1 MSTPAIV
8 GLMDPCSFAETI
20 LGLKPDPHQA
30 RVLQSTANQVILNC
44 TRQRGKS
51 TVCAAKAVYLAY
63 SQPNTLILVASP
75 SARQSGEF
83 VRKASLYLRKLCI
96 KTRGDGDNEISLLLP
111 NHSRIVGIPGVEA
124 TVRGFSSVSLL
135 LIDEASRVS
144 DELYYALRPMLA
156 VGGGSLWV
164 LSTPYGKRG
173 FFYREWTNGGDDWTR
188 FHVPATEC
196 PRITER
202 FLERERRAL
211 GPRYFAQEY
220 LCEFHATNDALFTE
234 PQVRKAIA
242 SDIDPLFTP
251 ASPSIKASPATVA
264 GWLSHNAITSILNRQ
279 YFIGVD
285 LGQRRDHTAIVIIE
299 VADIASNQRN
309 AVTYAPDRRT
319 RRAVRHMERLPLD
332 TPYTAIVERVTRLAN
347 ELAASNPCTVVVDA
361 TGVGLPVVDALRTQ
375 VARWRLMPVT
385 IGHSDRDTYV
395 DGFWRVAK
403 RDLIARLQI
412 AFDFEELTISSALP
426 ETETIVEELTAM
438 RASLRGA
445 GHTRYESPGH
455 AQDDLAIAL
464 SLAWWAADARRAG
477 QLGEDKRLL

>member
-1 MSTPAIV
+1 MSTPTIAQ
-8 GLMDPCSFAETI
+8 LLDPCSFAEAM
-20 LGLKPDPHQA
+20 LGFTPDPHQE

-44 TRQRGKS
+44 SRQWGKS

-63 SQPNTLILVASP
+63 SQPNAMILVASP

-83 VRKASLYLRKLCI
+83 VRKASHYLRQLRI
-96 KTRGDGDNEISLLLP
+96 KPRGDGDNEISLLLP

-135 LIDEASRVS
+135 LIDEAARVS

-173 FFYREWTNGGDDWTR
+173 FFYHEWTNGGNDWER
-188 FHVPATEC
+188 FQVPATEC

-202 FLERERRAL
+202 FLEGERRSL

-234 PQVRKAIA
+234 QQVRQAIVP
-242 SDIDPLFTP
+242 DIDPLFTKAP
-251 ASPSIKASPATVA
+251 PSTAP
-264 GWLSHNAITSILNRQ
+264 GWLSHNAITSILSRQ

-285 LGQRRDHTAIVIIE
+285 LGQRRDRTTIVIIE
-299 VADIASNQRN
+299 VADIASSQRN

-319 RRAVRHMERLPLD
+319 RRAVRYMERLPLD

-361 TGVGLPVVDALRTQ
+361 TGVGLPVVDSLRMPT
-375 VARWRLMPVT
+375 ARWRLMPVT

-412 AFDFEELTISSALP
+412 AFDFEELTICSALP
-426 ETETIVEELTAM
+426 ETETMVEELTAM
-438 RASLRGA
+438 RASLRA
-445 GHTRYESPGH
+445 SGHTRYESPGE
-455 AQDDLAIAL
+455 ARDDLAIAL

-477 QLGEDKRLL
+477 QIGEDKRLL

>member
-1 MSTPAIV
+1 MSTRAIV
-8 GLMDPCSFAETI
+8 DLMDPCTFAETM
-20 LGLKPDPHQA
+20 LGFTPDPHQA

-44 TRQRGKS
+44 SRQWGKS

-63 SQPNTLILVASP
+63 SQPNAMILVASP

-83 VRKASLYLRKLCI
+83 VRKASGYLRKLGI
-96 KTRGDGDNEISLLLP
+96 KPRGDGDNEISLLLP

-124 TVRGFSSVSLL
+124 TVRGFSSVTLL

-144 DELYYALRPMLA
+144 DELYCALRPMLA
-156 VGGGSLWV
+156 VGDGSLWV

-173 FFYREWTNGGDDWTR
+173 FFYHEWTNGGDDWTR

-196 PRITER
+196 PRISER

-220 LCEFHATNDALFTE
+220 LCEFHATNDSLFTE

-242 SDIDPLFTP
+242 SDIDPLFT
-251 ASPSIKASPATVA
+251 KASQSTVA
-264 GWLSHNAITSILNRQ
+264 GWLSHNAIISVLNRQ

-285 LGQRRDHTAIVIIE
+285 LGQRRDRTAIVIIE
-299 VADIASNQRN
+299 VADIASNQRS

-361 TGVGLPVVDALRTQ
+361 TGVGLPVVDALRTPA
-375 VARWRLMPVT
+375 ARWRLMPVT

-403 RDLIARLQI
+403 RDLVARLQI
-412 AFDFEELTISSALP
+412 AFDFEELTISRALP

-438 RASLRGA
+438 RASLRGS

-464 SLAWWAADARRAG
+464 SLAWWAADSRRAG